1 MSIKTF
7 IFKNKEYIKFL
18 IYFIILIIFTPSLLN
33 LSIRSGE
40 HGLLMGQIT
49 QTIYY
54 INPAGIQVL
63 ITFFTGFYVGSL
75 LLMFVDR
82 KKRMQ
87 AILLSI
93 SIIILV
99 IYISKGIIFS
109 NIHWSKNIEWP
120 VFGIFVGFVLGGGLG
135 ILRGGTEFKW
145 AARNISVVLAGLI
158 IFVFFNYHLS
168 PYIENNI
175 NTTIGDVVVV
185 SIFIYF
191 FKEFAMYTFKGPKL
205 FMFGPAN
212 SGKSLFMAGCYLEAS
227 APVNP
232 SDDLLELIDELHTIR
247 IDWPKHT
254 TDVKDHHF
262 TYEYGSLFI
271 KNILFKM
278 IDYPG
283 PYLEKINEYMDKKE
297 DKNEKNEK
305 IFAKLAQDVKKSD
318 KLIFII
324 DGEKYP
330 DFDQMGI
337 IEYIK
342 ILKKMPERKIIDSCV
357 VITKCDLFVDEYKDK
372 EKNEDPENDYNN
384 FKKFISNKFIHD
396 IRIQQL
402 LRVVGDVSIYPVFY
416 YTEQV
421 DKNKRKPMRD
431 YAGNVFTFGFSE
443 LIDDMLK

>member
-18 IYFIILIIFTPSLLN
+18 IYFIILILFTPSLLN

-49 QTIYY
+49 QIIYY

-120 VFGIFVGFVLGGGLG
+120 VSGIFVGFVLGGGLG

-175 NTTIGDVVVV
+175 NTIISDVVVV

-232 SDDLLELIDELHTIR
+232 SDDLLELIDELHTIG

-297 DKNEKNEK
+297 DKNEK
-305 IFAKLAQDVKKSD
+305 
-318 KLIFII
+318 
-324 DGEKYP
+324 
-330 DFDQMGI
+330 
-337 IEYIK
+337 
-342 ILKKMPERKIIDSCV
+342 
-357 VITKCDLFVDEYKDK
+357 
-372 EKNEDPENDYNN
+372 
-384 FKKFISNKFIHD
+384 
-396 IRIQQL
+396 
-402 LRVVGDVSIYPVFY
+402 
-416 YTEQV
+416 
-421 DKNKRKPMRD
+421 KRK
-431 YAGNVFTFGFSE
+431 YICKTCSGC
-443 LIDDMLK
+443 